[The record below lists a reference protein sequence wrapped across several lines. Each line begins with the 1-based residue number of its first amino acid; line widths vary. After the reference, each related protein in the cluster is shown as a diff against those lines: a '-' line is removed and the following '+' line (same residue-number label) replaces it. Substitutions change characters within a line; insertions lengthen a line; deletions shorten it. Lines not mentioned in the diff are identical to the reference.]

1 MGKNLIWPGLGALAV
16 LLGALSSCSG
26 NTAPP
31 VQPPDD
37 QTPQTPAAPHIS
49 SVTGAGTSLITVAAT
64 DANGDDIT
72 VTATAP
78 SGFTVTP
85 DTQVIL
91 DGDGTA
97 TFSFTPGDVFDGGSG
112 SAGFVAT
119 DGLTTPE
126 VVKTVEV
133 LSPPLDFADN
143 TLYAIPMQT
152 EAAVDE
158 PVTILVATGKLPNPL
173 MFMTG
178 VRVCA
183 PEAWDYVSDSFN
195 VGALGGA
202 KDFKDG
208 AWAALPAGH
217 SFLLMPDVF
226 IKDPNSPSGNGQLHE
241 GLRCYDFNITPIET
255 VAGNHDLSQF
265 AIEEAKGELFN
276 FQVAFHSPGV
286 YDVSFMLHQGVDR
299 TYYMERQPV
308 GDETGLELYWGEIS
322 NDYSGVPH
330 TVTVH

>member
-119 DGLTTPE
+119 DGLTTP
-126 VVKTVEV
+126 
-133 LSPPLDFADN
+133 
-143 TLYAIPMQT
+143 
-152 EAAVDE
+152 E

-322 NDYSGVPH
+322 NDYSGVDFCHSVRARAMATWPSSFH
-330 TVTVH
+330 AAASPVRQ